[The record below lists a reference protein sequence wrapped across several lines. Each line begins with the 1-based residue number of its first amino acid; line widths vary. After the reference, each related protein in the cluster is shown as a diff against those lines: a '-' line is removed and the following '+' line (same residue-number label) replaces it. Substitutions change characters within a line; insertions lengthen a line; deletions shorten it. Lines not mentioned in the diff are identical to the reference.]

1 MFLTVERDFIS
12 IEVDII
18 ALDIDDMGHFSN
30 NFLILS
36 WRNYGLDS
44 YESKVHV
51 LMWNSSIPKLL
62 ELIIEEV
69 AIQLLQVN

>member
-51 LMWNSSIPKLL
+51 PT
-62 ELIIEEV
+62 
-69 AIQLLQVN
+69 